1 MLMRLLVCFLALALH
16 AQFVRPA
23 APARYTVKVLR
34 SFTHDRNSFT
44 QGLEF
49 KDGILYEGT
58 GLNGRSQLRKVRL
71 DNAQVLA
78 QTPLS
83 AEYFGEGITVQQS
96 RILQL
101 TWKHGQGFIYDK
113 QTLKRTGTFQYPG
126 EGWGLTSDDKQ
137 IYMSDGTAQIRIWDA
152 ASLKELRRITVN
164 NAGRPIDQ
172 INELEWIN
180 GEIFANVWQTDSILR
195 ISPTDG
201 RVLGIIDL
209 SALVAATLR
218 EAPDA
223 DVLNGIAYDARNQR
237 LFVTGK
243 LWPKIYEVQILPA
256 R

>member
-1 MLMRLLVCFLALALH
+1 MRLFVCLLALAAQ

-23 APARYTVKVLR
+23 APSRHTVKVLR
-34 SFTHDRNSFT
+34 TYTHDRNSFT

-58 GLNGRSQLRKVRL
+58 GLNGRSTLRKVRL

-78 QTPLS
+78 QVPLS
-83 AEYFGEGITVQQS
+83 GEYFGEGITVLNG

-113 QTLKRTGTFQYPG
+113 QTLKRTGTFAYPG
-126 EGWGLTSDDKQ
+126 EGWGLTNDGKQ
-137 IYMSDGTAQIRIWDA
+137 VFMSDGSAQIRIWDA
-152 ASLKELRRITVN
+152 TTLKELRRITVN

-172 INELEWIN
+172 INELEYIN
-180 GEIFANVWQTDSILR
+180 GEIYANVWQTDSILR

-209 SALVAATLR
+209 SPLSAAIMK

-223 DVLNGIAYDARNQR
+223 DVLNGIAYDALNKR

-243 LWPKIYEVQILPA
+243 LWPRIYEVEIIA
-256 R
+256 AK

>member
-1 MLMRLLVCFLALALH
+1 MRPLAFLLALTLH
-16 AQFVRPA
+16 GQFVRPA
-23 APARYTVKVLR
+23 APARYTVKIVR
-34 SFTHDRNSFT
+34 SYTHDRNSFT

-58 GLNGRSQLRKVRL
+58 GLNGRSTLRKVRL

-78 QTPLS
+78 QVPLS
-83 AEYFGEGITVQQS
+83 GEYFGEGITVLNG

-113 QTLKRTGTFQYPG
+113 QTLKRSGTFAYPG
-126 EGWGLTSDDKQ
+126 EGWGLTNDGKQ
-137 IYMSDGTAQIRIWDA
+137 VFMSDGSAQIRVWDPTT
-152 ASLKELRRITVN
+152 LKELRRLTVN

-172 INELEWIN
+172 INELEYIN
-180 GEIFANVWQTDSILR
+180 GEIYANVWQTDSILR

-209 SALVAATLR
+209 SPLSAATLK

-223 DVLNGIAYDARNQR
+223 DVLNGIAYDALNKR

-243 LWPKIYEVQILPA
+243 LWPKIYEIQVVPA
-256 R
+256 TK

>member
-1 MLMRLLVCFLALALH
+1 MRLFVCLLALAAQ

-23 APARYTVKVLR
+23 APPRYTVKVLR
-34 SFTHDRNSFT
+34 TYMHDRNSFT

-58 GLNGRSQLRKVRL
+58 GLNGRSNLRKVRL

-78 QTPLS
+78 QVPLS
-83 AEYFGEGITVQQS
+83 GEYFGEGITVLNG

-113 QTLKRTGTFQYPG
+113 QTLKRTGTFAYPG
-126 EGWGLTSDDKQ
+126 EGWGLTNDGKQ
-137 IYMSDGTAQIRIWDA
+137 VYMSDGSAQIRIWDPTT
-152 ASLKELRRITVN
+152 LKELRRITVN

-172 INELEWIN
+172 INELEYIN
-180 GEIFANVWQTDSILR
+180 GEIYANVWQSDSILR
-195 ISPTDG
+195 ISPADG
-201 RVLGIIDL
+201 RVLGIIDGSAL
-209 SALVAATLR
+209 SAATMK

-223 DVLNGIAYDARNQR
+223 DVLNGIAYDALNKR

-243 LWPKIYEVQILPA
+243 LWPKIYEIEIIPA
-256 R
+256 K